1 MKDVNIS
8 IKETKKVVG
17 SSKSQID
24 FDNTL
29 KGEDSKGPMEKPL
42 TLDNIKKKKKI

>member
-1 MKDVNIS
+1 MKDLNIS
-8 IKETKKVVG
+8 TKETKEVVG

-29 KGEDSKGPMEKPL
+29 KDEDSKKPMEKPR
-42 TLDNIKKKKKI
+42 